1 MLISSKLPCKIIW
14 AFLHD
19 GWRLDEPW
27 GKTKCRPGLL
37 LLTCWVLL
45 FCFSLFFNVA
55 SGRFACN
62 ISLPETHFTTQWR
75 MFFTYLLL
83 QANRLSYFALNM
95 YLLISLYFSL
105 AILLQ
110 LRAHDKEKSVSE
122 NCQRVWNDEIGFT
135 GQCSHWVL
143 WGPQKPFVELSDW
156 ERNQLRLT

>member
-1 MLISSKLPCKIIW
+1 MMDEDLMSRVEKQKMQAWFALVDLLS
-14 AFLHD
+14 AFI
-19 GWRLDEPW
+19 
-27 GKTKCRPGLL
+27 
-37 LLTCWVLL
+37 L
-45 FCFSLFFNVA
+45 FFRFFFNVA

-95 YLLISLYFSL
+95 YLLILLYFSL

-122 NCQRVWNDEIGFT
+122 NCQRV
-135 GQCSHWVL
+135 
-143 WGPQKPFVELSDW
+143 
-156 ERNQLRLT
+156 